1 MNAVLSATAT
11 DAGCR
16 KKTKI
21 MLLEGKVSFLRL
33 SDLHETLKLYDTS
46 SLFKQIRIFLY
57 LLSHLCFK
65 LGLGSRMGTASKR
78 YTFGRI

>member
-1 MNAVLSATAT
+1 MGAVLSATAT
-11 DAGCR
+11 GAGCR

-33 SDLHETLKLYDTS
+33 SDLDETLKLYDTS
-46 SLFKQIRIFLY
+46 SLLKQIRIFLY
-57 LLSHLCFK
+57 LLSQLCFK

-78 YTFGRI
+78 CTFGRI